1 MHHGPPSPT
10 PRPAR
15 RAAAAIAALAAGL
28 AALAAGACGVALAA
42 LPSVTVDAVTVPL
55 ADVGA
60 HRGVTVTAACP
71 AGSRLVGGGSYLRR
85 ISDPAVLPTNGLVLG
100 GTTPSTGS
108 SPVDLS
114 VADGAVDPASWLS
127 IANYTGV
134 SEAGNQASTFAL
146 CATAGGPAHTVVAT
160 ATRTGAVAT
169 QEVNLPNQA
178 TATCPAG
185 ALLIGGGA
193 ATRTPDQVDDGVTV
207 GNNGNLKPLGNYPSD
222 AAGVPAGHESAT
234 ADSWSA
240 YGSAGITS
248 PTDTVTAFALCSTDA
263 GTPPVQVARV
273 DVDGPDAQ
281 PGTTPTTATATC
293 PAGTR
298 MLGGGYRVD
307 ETVAGVGSGLQPQQ
321 GYHMRGSHPGSA
333 RVPAGDAETDPASWT
348 ALVQAGGQNLSAG
361 KHMTTRAFAM
371 CLTEPP
377 PPASAD
383 VSLELD
389 DDPDPVIVGGTLDY
403 TLTVHNAGPSAA
415 TDVVLTQ
422 TLPAEVTFSSASPG
436 SCTHAART
444 VTCPL
449 GTIASGD
456 DAIVTVH
463 VVADAAATLSTSA
476 SVSATTDDPTPAG
489 NDAAA
494 QTAAQL
500 PLRATPTLTGQT
512 PATATLGAAIADAA
526 TLASGDSPSG
536 ALTFDLYGPA
546 DATCASRIDR
556 SIVPVTGNG
565 PYASAAHVTTAT
577 GTYRW
582 IARYSG
588 DGANEPA
595 ETACAD
601 AAQAVSVKAAPAL
614 TIRAGAPAAA
624 GAPITAAATLA
635 GGTILTGTIT
645 FRLYGPGDDSCAAA
659 LRTTTASVS
668 GNGIYAATEF
678 VTSAPG
684 TYRWVAEYGGDAN
697 NRAAG
702 PTACSDPAAAAAVS
716 AVAPP
721 PAGPPP
727 PTPPPPPQ
735 PPPAAPPAAPS
746 NSFTIASARAD
757 SRGRIRLSLK
767 SPAAGRFSVVA
778 TARRGR
784 TSYRF
789 GSRSASVRGR
799 STVALTISPS
809 PRARREL
816 RRRSLRVSVAIGFR
830 PAGGTSRTR
839 SKQVVVKRGAAT

>member
-1 MHHGPPSPT
+1 MRG
-10 PRPAR
+10 RGR
-15 RAAAAIAALAAGL
+15 
-28 AALAAGACGVALAA
+28 AGAHGRRDGVA
-42 LPSVTVDAVTVPL
+42 DR
-55 ADVGA
+55 
-60 HRGVTVTAACP
+60 RG
-71 AGSRLVGGGSYLRR
+71 R
-85 ISDPAVLPTNGLVLG
+85 D
-100 GTTPSTGS
+100 
-108 SPVDLS
+108 
-114 VADGAVDPASWLS
+114 
-127 IANYTGV
+127 
-134 SEAGNQASTFAL
+134 
-146 CATAGGPAHTVVAT
+146 AGGQPPEP
-160 ATRTGAVAT
+160 RDRD
-169 QEVNLPNQA
+169 L
-178 TATCPAG
+178 PAG
-185 ALLIGGGA
+185 ARLIGGGA

-207 GNNGNLKPLGNYPSD
+207 SNNGNLKPLGNYPSD
-222 AAGVPAGHESAT
+222 AAGLPAADGSTA

-248 PTDTVTAFALCSTDA
+248 PTDTVTAFALCSTDPGA
-263 GTPPVQVARV
+263 PPVQVARA

-293 PAGTR
+293 PTGTR

-333 RVPAGDAETDPASWT
+333 STPSADGAADPASWT

-383 VSLELD
+383 LSLAIE
-389 DDPDPVIVGGTLDY
+389 DDPDPVVVGGTLDY

-415 TDVVLTQ
+415 TGVVLTQ

-436 SCTHAART
+436 SCTHAAGT

-456 DAIVTVH
+456 DAVVMVH
-463 VVADAAATLSTSA
+463 VVANAAATLSTSA
-476 SVSATTDDPTPAG
+476 AVSATTDDPTPAG
-489 NDAAA
+489 NDATA

-500 PLRATPTLTGQT
+500 PVRAIPTLIGVT
-512 PATATLGAAIADAA
+512 PAMATLGAAIADAA
-526 TLASGDSPSG
+526 TLAGGDAPTG
-536 ALTFDLYGPA
+536 TINFDLYGPA
-546 DATCASRIDR
+546 DVTCASRIER
-556 SIVPVTGNG
+556 STAQVTAGVG
-565 PYASAAHVTTAT
+565 PYASAAYVTSAT

-614 TIRAGAPAAA
+614 TVRAGAPAVA
-624 GAPITAAATLA
+624 GAPVTAAATLA
-635 GGTILTGTIT
+635 GGTILTGAIT
-645 FRLYGPGDDSCAAA
+645 FRLYGPGDESCAAA
-659 LRTTTASVS
+659 LRMTTASVS

-678 VTSAPG
+678 ATTGPG

-702 PTACSDPAAAAAVS
+702 PTACSDPAAAVAVS

-727 PTPPPPPQ
+727 PPPPAPQ
-735 PPPAAPPAAPS
+735 PPPAPPPAASPPS
-746 NSFTIASARAD
+746 NRFTIASARAD
-757 SRGRIRLSLK
+757 SRGRIRLSLR
-767 SPAAGRFSVVA
+767 SPGAGRFSAVA

-784 TSYRF
+784 ASYRF
-789 GSRSASVRGR
+789 GSRSASARGR
-799 STVALTISPS
+799 STIALTVAPS
-809 PRARREL
+809 PRARRDL
-816 RRRSLRVSVAIGFR
+816 RRGSLRVSVRVSFR
-830 PAGGTSRTR
+830 PAGGASRT
-839 SKQVVVKRGAAT
+839 STKQVVVKRRAAK

>member
-1 MHHGPPSPT
+1 MHHGSPSPA
-10 PRPAR
+10 PRRTR

-55 ADVGA
+55 ADIGA

-71 AGSRLVGGGSYLRR
+71 AGMRLASGGSYLRR

-100 GTTPSTGS
+100 GTTPSIGS

-114 VADGAVDPASWLS
+114 VADGAVDPAAWLS

-146 CATAGGPAHTVVAT
+146 CAAAGGPAHTVVTT

-169 QEVNLPNQA
+169 QEVNPPNLA

-185 ALLIGGGA
+185 ARLISGGA

-222 AAGVPAGHESAT
+222 AAGVPAADGSTA

-263 GTPPVQVARV
+263 GAPPVQVARA

-281 PGTTPTTATATC
+281 PGTSPTTATATC

-307 ETVAGVGSGLQPQQ
+307 ESVAGVGTGLQPQQ

-333 RVPAGDAETDPASWT
+333 STPSADGETDPASWT

-361 KHMTTRAFAM
+361 KRITTRAFAM

-377 PPASAD
+377 PPESAD
-383 VSLELD
+383 LSLAIE
-389 DDPDPVIVGGTLDY
+389 DDPDPVVVGGTLDY
-403 TLTVHNAGPSAA
+403 TLTLHNAGPSAA
-415 TDVVLTQ
+415 TGVVLTQ
-422 TLPAEVTFSSASPG
+422 TLPADVTFSSASPG
-436 SCTHAART
+436 SCTHATST

-456 DAIVTVH
+456 DAVVTVH
-463 VVADAAATLSTSA
+463 VVANAAAMLSTSA
-476 SVSATTDDPTPAG
+476 SVSATTDDPNPAG
-489 NDAAA
+489 NDATA

-500 PLRATPTLTGQT
+500 PLRATPTLTGQA
-512 PATATLGAAIADAA
+512 PATATLGAAIDDVA
-526 TLASGDSPSG
+526 TLAGGDSPTG
-536 ALTFDLYGPA
+536 TITFDLYGPA
-546 DATCASRIDR
+546 DAACVSRIER
-556 SIVPVTGNG
+556 FTAPVTGNG
-565 PYASAAHVTTAT
+565 PYASEAHVTTAT

-601 AAQAVSVKAAPAL
+601 VAQAVSVKAAPAL
-614 TIRAGAPAAA
+614 TVRAGAPASA
-624 GAPITAAATLA
+624 GGPITAVATLT

-645 FRLYGPGDDSCAAA
+645 FRVYGPGDESCAAA
-659 LRTTTASVS
+659 LRTTTAPVS
-668 GNGIYAATEF
+668 GNGIYAATDF
-678 VTSAPG
+678 ATTSAG

-697 NRAAG
+697 NRVAG
-702 PTACSDPAAAAAVS
+702 PTSCSDPAAAVAVS

-721 PAGPPP
+721 PMGPPP
-727 PTPPPPPQ
+727 PPPPPPQ
-735 PPPAAPPAAPS
+735 PPPAAAPAPS
-746 NSFTIASARAD
+746 NRFTIASARAD
-757 SRGRIRLSLK
+757 SRGRIRLSVR
-767 SPAAGRFSVVA
+767 SPGAGRFSAVA

-784 TSYRF
+784 ASYRF
-789 GSRSASVRGR
+789 GTRSASARRR
-799 STVALTISPS
+799 STIALTIAPS
-809 PRARREL
+809 PRARRDL
-816 RRRSLRVSVAIGFR
+816 RRASLRVSVRVSFR
-830 PAGGTSRTR
+830 PAGGASRSST
-839 SKQVVVKRGAAT
+839 KQVVVKRRAAK